1 MLIIKVD
8 HGMRAELSSFMHVV
22 KDGNEATGAGL
33 KLQMS
38 FFYISS
44 QHYLQY
50 GPERVFPPFVSL
62 SKMWKVA
69 A

>member
-1 MLIIKVD
+1 MA
-8 HGMRAELSSFMHVV
+8 MRLL
-22 KDGNEATGAGL
+22 GIGL

-50 GPERVFPPFVSL
+50 GPERVFPTFPKNVESSSYL
-62 SKMWKVA
+62 SEGGDSGEDFCDLGKYQTVGLE
-69 A
+69 